1 MAARLLELFGIRR
14 FYQFMA
20 WITGDTMIT
29 PAGQP
34 SPWSRHKLET
44 YRAGAQYFGFANLF
58 RALVYIW
65 PLILLVRL
73 RLYGFVIWMVAI
85 ALFHLCVALLEVYK
99 AFRIKQVL
107 PDASEKGADP
117 AAKASGKSSDWI
129 FAPRKWESEKFYRA
143 IGVWKFKSVVTWY
156 VDRTKLTAEELKS
169 GKKAQYLAAPSKG
182 ESLQFEYDTRV
193 GEGMHL
199 AGFLL
204 NFPLFVVTLSLG
216 LYGPAFLLGV
226 VSVLDF
232 VLVLLQRCHRIRV
245 WRTVSRLR
253 ERVS

>member
-20 WITGDTMIT
+20 WITGDTMIS
-29 PAGQP
+29 PVGQP
-34 SPWSRHKLET
+34 CPWSIHKLES

-58 RALVYIW
+58 RALVYVW
-65 PLILLVRL
+65 PLLLLWRL
-73 RLYGFVIWMVAI
+73 RLYGFIVWMVVI
-85 ALFHLCVALLEVYK
+85 AAFHICVALLEIYK
-99 AFRIKQVL
+99 ALRIKQVL
-107 PDASEKGADP
+107 PHATETGEDP
-117 AAKASGKSSDWI
+117 AGKASRKSTDWI
-129 FAPRKWESEKFYRA
+129 FAPRKWESEKFYRV
-143 IGVWKFKSVVTWY
+143 IGVWKFKQVVTWY
-156 VDRTKLTAEELKS
+156 VDRTKLTADELKS
-169 GKKAQYLAAPSKG
+169 GKKAQYLAAPSKS

-199 AGFLL
+199 AGFML
-204 NFPLFVVTLSLG
+204 NFPLFILTLSLG
-216 LYGPAFLLGV
+216 LHGPAFLLGF

-253 ERVS
+253 GRA